1 MVIFYIL
8 VLSLLRSPDISRG
21 QFSPHVYETII
32 ANYAAS
38 KYRHNKILDV
48 VPAEVVSSLTVYQC
62 LALCLQENRKWARCR
77 SFNYGNQTCFLIDTY
92 LCEKGRKNNLA
103 EKLGYSYY
111 DVLQRHG
118 EEMEYF
124 NSKSCREFGKCSSHC
139 PKYKVFSNLKKFAE
153 AQATCEAEGGVLAM
167 PRSHK
172 HHQELLHLLTSH
184 KKERYWIG
192 LRRQNNITVYID
204 GSALDED
211 LQLWGEDQPNNSG
224 GIQYCVEMLK
234 EMGYKWNDFHCDNLA
249 SFICQYITT

>member
-1 MVIFYIL
+1 MFISLSRSCCWHGDLKNRGVSLNAMV
-8 VLSLLRSPDISRG
+8 
-21 QFSPHVYETII
+21 FSGSFSGIEPCFTIT
-32 ANYAAS
+32 
-38 KYRHNKILDV
+38 H
-48 VPAEVVSSLTVYQC
+48 
-62 LALCLQENRKWARCR
+62 
-77 SFNYGNQTCFLIDTY
+77 FNH
-92 LCEKGRKNNLA
+92 A
-103 EKLGYSYY
+103 
-111 DVLQRHG
+111 
-118 EEMEYF
+118 
-124 NSKSCREFGKCSSHC
+124 
-139 PKYKVFSNLKKFAE
+139 KYKVFSNLKKFAE